1 MTDINQL
8 IQTCAE
14 ITKSKGFDT
23 TQHATQVA
31 LIATEVVEA
40 LECVTTTNDA
50 GTRDFISSLIEICGN
65 YETYRKAIRKPEHP
79 YCDVSRIL
87 DQKHLDEE
95 LADIIIRVFSYAGG
109 NGRGE
114 QLVHALITKIET
126 NRQRAHRH
134 GKAF

>member
-31 LIATEVVEA
+31 LIATEVAEA
-40 LECVTTTNDA
+40 LECIGNTSDA
-50 GTRDFISSLIEICGN
+50 GTREFIKKLTTICEDYEI
-65 YETYRKAIRKPEHP
+65 YRKAIRKPECP
-79 YCDVSRIL
+79 YTDVSQIR
-87 DQKHLDEE
+87 DAGHLDEE

-114 QLVHALITKIET
+114 QLVQALITKIET
-126 NRQRAHRH
+126 NRQRSHRH